1 MRYPIRFALA
11 LILVS
16 QSAFAEIHASDCER
30 AAKYS
35 ESRRGSAVLVMQ
47 NGRTIFEHYANDGS
61 ANRRWPI
68 FSGTKSFWGIAAL
81 AAAQE
86 GLFRLDDPVS
96 DTITEW
102 KSDPRKSQI
111 TIRQL
116 LSQTDG
122 IEGASH
128 LQRPSIRDRNAM
140 AIGLPSVAEP
150 GSAFIYGPSHLQ
162 IFSELL
168 RRKLRGRSVI
178 SYFEAHVANRLG
190 LHDLKYKKDERGN
203 PLPATGFE
211 LTAREWAR
219 LGELVLGNGN
229 YHRRQIVPSNVLR
242 EAFVGSQVNPAY
254 GLTFWLNHQAPN
266 GREADHGA
274 NARFALA
281 KPAMAWRLHLQGCAC
296 GHGGGAWIALPATIH
311 YSVLE
316 SSHCPPGIGR
326 KFFGRAVFATG
337 ARANAVTGRIDLL
350 VGLANGQSI
359 MGDRSHEEQAL
370 RKIQHEWAEAR
381 VKGDASY
388 TRRLEAEDCTIVWPD
403 GRIVNKRGDLQSMT
417 DIEFSEFT
425 IENLHVRLYGDTGI
439 VVGEG
444 IIKAHKRNQDPSAEN
459 SSGPTH
465 LSKRMA
471 HGR

>member
-1 MRYPIRFALA
+1 M
-11 LILVS
+11 
-16 QSAFAEIHASDCER
+16 
-30 AAKYS
+30 
-35 ESRRGSAVLVMQ
+35 LVMQ

-81 AAAQE
+81 AAVQE

-168 RRKLRGRSVI
+168 RRKLRGRNVI
-178 SYFEAHVANRLG
+178 SYFEAHVSNRLG
-190 LHDLKYKKDERGN
+190 LRDLKYKKDARGN

-229 YHRRQIVPSNVLR
+229 YHRRQIVPSSVLR

-254 GLTFWLNHQAPN
+254 GLTFWLNQQAPN
-266 GREADHGA
+266 GREADMERMLDLPWQ
-274 NARFALA
+274 NAQWSGVCICKDAPADMVVALGSHYQ
-281 KPAMAWRLHLQGCAC
+281 RLFIIPSLKAVIVRQGS
-296 GHGGGAWIALPATIH
+296 GGNFSDAQFLRLVLGRS
-311 YSVLE
+311 SVILAPSVIQSE
-316 SSHCPPGIGR
+316 VDGI
-326 KFFGRAVFATG
+326 T
-337 ARANAVTGRIDLL
+337 
-350 VGLANGQSI
+350 
-359 MGDRSHEEQAL
+359 

-381 VKGDASY
+381 VKGDSSY
-388 TRRLEAEDCTIVWPD
+388 TRGIEADDCTIVWPD
-403 GRIVNKRGDLQSMT
+403 GRIVNKRQDLQTMIG
-417 DIEFSEFT
+417 DIVFTEFK
-425 IENLHVRLYGDTGI
+425 IDDLQVRLYGDTGI
-439 VVGEG
+439 VIGEG
-444 IIKAHKRNQDPSAEN
+444 IIKAHKGKQDLLGGKFVWTDTFVKQGGQWKVVASQITPVLE
-459 SSGPTH
+459 
-465 LSKRMA
+465 K
-471 HGR
+471 